1 MRDHFIFL
9 KMMRDHK
16 EILVIDNELCLEIK
30 NSFFGQNLKSFMIFY
45 MIKDLNH

>member
-16 EILVIDNELCLEIK
+16 EIVIDKELCLEIK
-30 NSFFGQNLKSFMIFY
+30 NSFFWAEFKIIYDILY
-45 MIKDLNH
+45 D